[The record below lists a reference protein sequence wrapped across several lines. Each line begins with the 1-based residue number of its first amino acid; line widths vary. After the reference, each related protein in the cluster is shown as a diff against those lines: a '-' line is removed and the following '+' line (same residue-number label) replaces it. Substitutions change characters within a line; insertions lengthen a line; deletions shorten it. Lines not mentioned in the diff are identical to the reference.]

1 MNVIASAKNNKFVFA
16 AFVLILLTGKIF
28 AAPAVAHAQ
37 TYGSY
42 SDSGC
47 CSYSSYVD
55 SIDWYTPA
63 SGSSSYV
70 DSIDYSYS
78 GYTPSYVDSIDYS
91 YTPSWSYPS
100 YVDSIDYSYIPYWP
114 SYVDSID
121 YSYTPSWPSYVDS
134 IDYSYAPSYPSYV
147 DSIDYSYA
155 PLYPSYVDSIDY
167 LYPAYSTGAWPGTTV
182 TPVYAPASGG
192 SYLTPVYTGYSTPQ
206 IVVGAP
212 SSPVVAAPVSQYVN
226 SGNTI
231 VSNSGNT
238 TITNSG
244 NTNIVDSYNTNVVNS
259 GNTYYAQPQY
269 VPQPT
274 PSCSINAASGSTYA
288 GSPITLSWYSYNATS
303 ATITALGSVP
313 LSGSRTVNPYTSTTY
328 TMTVWGPGGSAT
340 CSTVAYVA
348 PSTYLA
354 PIHYPAPAHHIP
366 LSSVPYTGF
375 DAGPLGNIIYWSA
388 LVAWSLFAGYLVIG
402 YKGGLMGA
410 MQRFAHSATAASAS
424 APAPVI
430 LEETVSAP
438 IVQPEVSVQEIVEAT
453 PAPVARDA
461 SLGTADLLTLEDDG
475 SAPRLVIRRS

>member
-1 MNVIASAKNNKFVFA
+1 MNLITGANKKFVFA
-16 AFVLILLTGKIF
+16 AFVLILLTGKVF
-28 AAPAVAHAQ
+28 ATPAVAHAQ

-42 SDSGC
+42 SDSNC
-47 CSYSSYVD
+47 CGSTSWYTVSDSYSPTSWYDYAD
-55 SIDWYTPA
+55 SYTPTSWYDYA
-63 SGSSSYV
+63 
-70 DSIDYSYS
+70 DS
-78 GYTPSYVDSIDYS
+78 YTPSYDTSWYSYADSYAPSTSWYDYADS
-91 YTPSWSYPS
+91 YTPSYDTSWYT
-100 YVDSIDYSYIPYWP
+100 YAD
-114 SYVDSID
+114 
-121 YSYTPSWPSYVDS
+121 SYTPSTSWYNYADSYTPSTSWYTYAD
-134 IDYSYAPSYPSYV
+134 SYAPITY
-147 DSIDYSYA
+147 
-155 PLYPSYVDSIDY
+155 
-167 LYPAYSTGAWPGTTV
+167 GTTV
-182 TPVYAPASGG
+182 TPVYGPSGS
-192 SYLTPVYTGYSTPQ
+192 SYSAAPVYTGYTTPS

-212 SSPVVAAPVSQYVN
+212 SSHAVAAPVAQYVN

-388 LVAWSLFAGYLVIG
+388 LVAWSLFAGYMVVG
-402 YKGGLMGA
+402 YQGGLMGA
-410 MQRFAHSATAASAS
+410 FQRFATSASTSAT
-424 APAPVI
+424 PAPTI
-430 LEETVSAP
+430 LEETV
-438 IVQPEVSVQEIVEAT
+438 V
-453 PAPVARDA
+453 APVVNEAPA
-461 SLGTADLLTLEDDG
+461 QPVVVVEPVAPSAHNAPTGTADLLTLEDDG

>member
-1 MNVIASAKNNKFVFA
+1 MNLITGANKKFVFA
-16 AFVLILLTGKIF
+16 AFVLILLTGKVF
-28 AAPAVAHAQ
+28 ATPAVAHAQ

-42 SDSGC
+42 SDSNC
-47 CSYSSYVD
+47 CGSTSWYTVSDSYSPTSWYDYAD
-55 SIDWYTPA
+55 SYTPTSWYDYA
-63 SGSSSYV
+63 
-70 DSIDYSYS
+70 DS
-78 GYTPSYVDSIDYS
+78 YTPSYDTSWYSYADS
-91 YTPSWSYPS
+91 YTPSTSWY
-100 YVDSIDYSYIPYWP
+100 DYA
-114 SYVDSID
+114 D
-121 YSYTPSWPSYVDS
+121 SYTPSYDTSWYSYAD
-134 IDYSYAPSYPSYV
+134 SYAPSTSWYDYADSYTPSYDTSWYTYA
-147 DSIDYSYA
+147 DSYTPSTSWYNYADSYA
-155 PLYPSYVDSIDY
+155 PITY
-167 LYPAYSTGAWPGTTV
+167 GTTV
-182 TPVYAPASGG
+182 TPVYGPSGS
-192 SYLTPVYTGYSTPQ
+192 SYSAAPVYTGYTTPS

-212 SSPVVAAPVSQYVN
+212 SSHAVAAPVAQYVN

-259 GNTYYAQPQY
+259 GNSYYAQPQY

-438 IVQPEVSVQEIVEAT
+438 IVQPEVPVQEIVEAT